1 MADQLYLF
9 TGTNFSTSEITLALD
24 SDNLQALVP
33 GTEMGVPEHTNIW
46 SAAPDNLGFRLLNHE
61 KGNRIWPVR
70 LLIGNKDAA
79 NPANSMQNAF
89 QKLLRLIKQARRFE
103 MEEDVDPVGLCVLLD
118 GATNKTMF
126 LVKDMELNGIS
137 VLDEPSRIWKNA
149 QATFM
154 MITEPL
160 GFGEEEI
167 LENWVQTPHMQEDI
181 NADGLADNWNWSGT
195 PVTSLD
201 TAQFLCGSQSQSI
214 IVDNDHTEGI
224 YSDAVTCTTYQSD
237 DFVSYIWVY
246 RMSGSDEITFDVV
259 GNNSGSLGTAEY
271 GSATTT
277 IVGPDGNTWSRL
289 EVTGTIGAADTTV
302 TLRAERLI
310 GDAYVITRFYVD
322 KAYLQFGVDEIP
334 TGWCSQ
340 HLLYQHSHS
349 AEGAVNYID
358 TEDILGDEE
367 ADTEFVITKGN
378 VQLYGYHFISRRS
391 NSREI
396 AATGFFMDVTG
407 DKADVAR
414 LGGTYWTDTPTGAL
428 ANFQDIQNIQ
438 SLSINGK
445 SGLYRVF
452 MSAQD
457 ASADH
462 ATDAERADFG
472 IEYVTSSA
480 TTYSTIVK
488 FPQLGVGYID
498 NFIWLD
504 LGIVDLSR
512 HHLRHEYTDVVV
524 SQYYAVAK
532 RDSGS
537 AAIKMDG
544 ILFMPIE
551 TDSLFV
557 FDGQGKDE
565 SYIFHANS
573 IDTADDI
580 AYYKI
585 PASIFVNIE
594 SLGRI
599 PRLYPGGFS
608 RTHLLSASHLT
619 GGANAGTS
627 MQSLP
632 TYFST
637 VQIKYKPRTSFL
649 FGVSDVT

>member
-9 TGTNFSTSEITLALD
+9 TGTNFLTSEITLALD

-33 GTEMGVPEHTNIW
+33 GTEMGVPEHTNTW
-46 SAAPDNLGFRLLNHE
+46 SAAPDNLGFRLLDHQ
-61 KGNRIWPVR
+61 KGNRLWPVR

-118 GATNKTMF
+118 GATNRTMF
-126 LVKDMELNGIS
+126 LVKDMEFNGIS

-154 MITEPL
+154 MVTEPL

-167 LENWVQTPHMQEDI
+167 LENWVKTPHMQEDF
-181 NADGLADNWNWSGT
+181 DDDHLADNWNENNN
-195 PVTSLD
+195 PVTSLS
-201 TAQFLCGSQSQSI
+201 TSVFLCGSQSQS
-214 IVDNDHTEGI
+214 VLVGVTLTEGI
-224 YSDAVTCTTYQSD
+224 YSDTIACTAYQED
-237 DFVSYIWVY
+237 DFVSYVWVY
-246 RMSGSDEITFDVV
+246 RQTGSDEITFDVV

-271 GSATTT
+271 GAATTT
-277 IVGPDGNTWSRL
+277 VVGPDGNTWRRL
-289 EVTGTIGAADTTV
+289 EVIGEVGATDTTI
-302 TLRAERLI
+302 TLRIERLVADI
-310 GDAYVITRFYVD
+310 HEITRFYVD
-322 KAYLQFGVDEIP
+322 KAYLQFEVDTIP

-340 HLLYQHSHS
+340 RLLYQHSHS

-367 ADTEFVITKGN
+367 ADTEFIMPKGS
-378 VQLYGYHFISRRS
+378 VGLHGYYFLSRRS

-407 DKADVAR
+407 DQADVAR
-414 LGGTYWTDTPTGAL
+414 LGGTYWTDTPNGTL
-428 ANFQDIQNIQ
+428 SNFQDIQNIS
-438 SLSINGK
+438 SLSVNGK

-457 ASADH
+457 ANADH

-472 IEYVTSSA
+472 IEYVTSFS
-480 TTYSTIVK
+480 TTYSNIVK
-488 FPQLGVGYID
+488 FPRVGAGYEGR
-498 NFIWLD
+498 FVWLD

-512 HHLRHEYTDVVV
+512 HHLRHEYANILT

-532 RDSGS
+532 RDSSS

-544 ILFMPIE
+544 ILFMPVE

-557 FDGQGKDE
+557 LDGQAKDE
-565 SYIFHANS
+565 TYIFHANS
-573 IDTADDI
+573 ISTSEDI
-580 AYYKI
+580 AYYYI
-585 PASIFVNIE
+585 AASQFFYNVD

-599 PRLYPGGFS
+599 PRLYPGNFS
-608 RTHLLSASHLT
+608 RTHILGASYFT
-619 GGANAGTS
+619 GVPESS
-627 MQSLP
+627 MESDP
-632 TYFST
+632 TYYFT
-637 VQIKYKPRTSFL
+637 VQIKYKPRTTFL